1 MMNRTE
7 YLQSKDPNAHREYY
21 AQFVDEYVMRFV
33 DRSIGHNAIMNSTDP
48 HLNDILLVKWDRLE
62 TAIRG
67 FCIGKMAEINGVY
80 SNRMVGFSLSDTVC
94 IAKEAAKQIKEK
106 QHAGDYRL

>member
-1 MMNRTE
+1 MNRQE
-7 YLQSKDPNAHREYY
+7 YLASKDTNAHREYY

-48 HLNDILLVKWDRLE
+48 HFNDILLVKWDRLE

-67 FCIGKMAEINGVY
+67 FCIGKMTEINGVY